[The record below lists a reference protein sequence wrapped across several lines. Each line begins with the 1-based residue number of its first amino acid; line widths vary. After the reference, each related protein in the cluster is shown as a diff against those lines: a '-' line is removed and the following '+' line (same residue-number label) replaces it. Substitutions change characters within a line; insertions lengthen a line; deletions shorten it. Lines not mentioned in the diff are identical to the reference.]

1 MIVID
6 THVMV
11 WWTSSIP
18 SQLSM
23 AARRSIVDSDAV
35 AFSAVSVWEI
45 GILARRGRID
55 LHLDIDDWLREVTE
69 VHSLEVLPVTLD
81 IAVRAS
87 ELHEILRDPIDSII
101 TATALTHNVPLV
113 TKDDR
118 IRESGLVETIW

>member
-101 TATALTHNVPLV
+101 TATALINNVPLV

-118 IRESGLVETIW
+118 IRKSGVVETIW